1 MKENSK
7 KMFTVSG
14 NLCGDRVRIG
24 RAMHKPPLTQQG
36 LANKVQFLGNSSM
49 TKGIISRIEKYERH
63 VCDAELK
70 ILAEALGVSM
80 SWLVEETND
89 PTRK

>member
-1 MKENSK
+1 MEKR
-7 KMFTVSG
+7 MFTVSG

-36 LANKVQFLGNSSM
+36 LANKVQFLGNSGM
-49 TKGIISRIEKYERH
+49 TKAIISRIEKGERH

-80 SWLVEETND
+80 SWLVEETNN